1 MSLVSVRLSK
11 QEQVQQRRTEVLEL
25 SSRGLTQQEIADRL
39 GPFHISQRT
48 VSRDLEWLGIT
59 SLRSNLSCL
68 SNVLI
73 FRAAHTLIENNN
85 DRCLLQA
92 L

>member
-1 MSLVSVRLSK
+1 MITK
-11 QEQVQQRRTEVLEL
+11 QQQIDQRRQAVLEL
-25 SSRGLTQQEIADRL
+25 SSQGLTQQEIADRL

-59 SLRSNLSCL
+59 LLRSNLSCL

-73 FRAAHTLIENNN
+73 FRAAHI
-85 DRCLLQA
+85 D
-92 L
+92 

>member
-1 MSLVSVRLSK
+1 VITK
-11 QEQVQQRRTEVLEL
+11 QQQIDQRRQAVLEL
-25 SSRGLTQQEIADRL
+25 SSQGLTQQEIADRL

-59 SLRSNLSCL
+59 LLRSNLSCL

-73 FRAAHTLIENNN
+73 FRAAHI
-85 DRCLLQA
+85 D
-92 L
+92 